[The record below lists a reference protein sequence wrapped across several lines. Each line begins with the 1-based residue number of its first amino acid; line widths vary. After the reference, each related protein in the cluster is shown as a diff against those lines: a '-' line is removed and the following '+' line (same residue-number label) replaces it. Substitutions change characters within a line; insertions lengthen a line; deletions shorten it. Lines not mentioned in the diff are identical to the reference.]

1 MTLTFNTQIS
11 SLTQLFSSHRLQ
23 KFLKNPLFPTE
34 KPVTNFDRAVKLVKV
49 TLVPSFEYTMMGNI
63 P

>member
-23 KFLKNPLFPTE
+23 KFLKNPHFSTE
-34 KPVTNFDRAVKLVKV
+34 KPKVTKFDLAVKLVKV
-49 TLVPSFEYTMMGNI
+49 TPVLSFE
-63 P
+63 